1 MFKTMKDF
9 IEENKNTI
17 FRYWIKKEKF
27 TPYEKKMCYE
37 DESLYINE
45 EAYHGYITEC
55 IDLNNGDYLLAIR
68 SEDNMDSDNIYV
80 EYYKLSSIDI
90 AYADNDQEEC

>member
-9 IEENKNTI
+9 IEENKDTI

-27 TPYEKKMCYE
+27 TPYEEKMCNEY
-37 DESLYINE
+37 ESLYINE
-45 EAYHGYITEC
+45 EADYGYITEC

-68 SEDNMDSDNIYV
+68 PVDNMDSNYV
-80 EYYKLSSIDI
+80 YKEYYKLSNIDI
-90 AYADNDQEEC
+90 AYSDKDQE